1 MISIRR
7 KLMAKM
13 QSGGGRLPSAYRE
26 AEYIQSSGSQF
37 INISDEYHQYEYSVV
52 AAFTNTRTQYAC
64 LCGWFDD
71 AYIATD
77 IGQSASMAVH
87 RINGRGTSKS
97 ASVTSA
103 DYLGQKLQFDCFKA
117 YAKITDPVTGTV
129 LAENNNYFELV
140 DSPLWVFHCD
150 SNKSYMI
157 KRLVSAR
164 LYSFKAFLSGSLAVD
179 LVPCYRKS
187 DNTPGLYDLVSD
199 TFFTNQGTGDFIVG
213 PNV

>member
-7 KLMAKM
+7 KLIAKV

-26 AEYIQSSGSQF
+26 VEYIQSSGSQF
-37 INISDEYHQYEYSVV
+37 INISDEYHQYEYSAVV
-52 AAFTNTRTQYAC
+52 AFMTTRTQYAA

-71 AYIATD
+71 YYIGTD
-77 IGQSASMAVH
+77 IGYSASMSSH
-87 RINGRGTSKS
+87 RINGRNTSKS
-97 ASVTSA
+97 VFVTSA
-103 DYLGQKLQFDCFKA
+103 NHLGQKLQFDCFKA

-150 SNKSYMI
+150 SDKSYMI
-157 KRLVSAR
+157 TRRVSAR

-199 TFFTNQGTGDFIVG
+199 TFFTNQGTGNFIVG